1 MAGKRSREALLGF
14 LDYLGQKGLMN
25 ATTARSRK
33 ASVNGVLGIL
43 SEEEADDVS
52 TLDLDELMHRF
63 SNLQGSKFTP
73 ESLQTY
79 KSRVKASIEDF
90 LRYLDNPLTF
100 RANTPTGTRKARD
113 KSAPAKATAKS
124 STAPVQAP
132 QPPASRHTAADSILP
147 IPVRADLIV
156 YVQGLPFDLT
166 TAEANKIANVI
177 KAMAA
182 TDVFE

>member
-1 MAGKRSREALLGF
+1 MAGKRSREALLNF

-43 SEEEADDVS
+43 SAEEADDVAL
-52 TLDLDELMHRF
+52 LDVDELMHRF
-63 SNLQGSKFTP
+63 SNLQGSNFTP

-79 KSRVKASIEDF
+79 RSRVRSSIDDF
-90 LRYLDNPLTF
+90 LRYTENPLTF
-100 RANTPTGTRKARD
+100 RVATPTGTRKSRD
-113 KSAPAKATAKS
+113 KTPAGK
-124 STAPVQAP
+124 VQADHDVPSPP
-132 QPPASRHTAADSILP
+132 QPSATRPVVSDSILP
-147 IPVRADLIV
+147 IPIRADLVI

-166 TAEANKIANVI
+166 AAEANKIANVI

-182 TDVFE
+182 DI